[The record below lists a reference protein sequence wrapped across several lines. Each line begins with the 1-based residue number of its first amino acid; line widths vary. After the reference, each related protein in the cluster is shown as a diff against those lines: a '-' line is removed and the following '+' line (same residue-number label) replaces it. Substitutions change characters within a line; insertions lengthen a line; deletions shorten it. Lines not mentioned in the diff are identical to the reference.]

1 MEKLFFKNTQQYLD
15 RLYEGPIVIDNFL
28 PDGVLDKIEE
38 AAFTCVD
45 WDMECYKGTSNISN
59 KLFKKEGIK
68 NIYEQFQFNITGLNN
83 VFGNK
88 EAESFENLRYY
99 HFLSMP
105 LTLALLQMNLWV
117 DMMSILRIKANFQT
131 RASLDS
137 KDKFNFPH
145 NDLDYSPQGKEYWDP
160 RMTTGIFYI
169 NDSDGDT
176 CLFKNPPFASD
187 ENKIEDVDE
196 YINSLE
202 IDLKISPKRGRLIL
216 FPAFKV
222 HAGCHPIEHASRMV
236 INYNF
241 FPLNTVGVNEEEILD
256 DFIDRK

>member
-15 RLYEGPIVIDNFL
+15 RLHEGPIIIDNFL
-28 PDGVLDKIEE
+28 PDSILDKIEE
-38 AAFTCVD
+38 ASFTCLD
-45 WDMECYKGTSNISN
+45 WNLDCYKGTSNMSEDF
-59 KLFKKEGIK
+59 LKKGGIK
-68 NIYEQFQFNITGLNN
+68 NIYEQFQFNTNGLNN
-83 VFGNK
+83 VFANK
-88 EAESFENLRYY
+88 DGESFHHLKYY

-117 DMMSILRIKANFQT
+117 DMLSILRIKGNFQT

-145 NDLDYSPQGKEYWDP
+145 NDLDYSARAKEYWDP

-176 CLFKNPPFASD
+176 CLFKNPPFGSD
-187 ENKIEDVDE
+187 ENKIEDINE
-196 YINSLE
+196 YINNLE
-202 IDLKISPKRGRLIL
+202 IDMKISPKRGRLLL

-222 HAGCHPIEHASRMV
+222 HAGCHPIEHANRMV

-241 FPLNTVGVNEEEILD
+241 FPLNNIGVIEKEIFD
-256 DFIDRK
+256 DVASRK